1 MGVISTLQKK
11 GLAQEMKIHPTELML
26 IREGLSRILQS
37 AARNRDN
44 KKEKVVERLQ
54 DRLDDMEREFY
65 ASSEMQDINTLLNE
79 DDNVGLVDAAE
90 VGRE

>member
-1 MGVISTLQKK
+1 
-11 GLAQEMKIHPTELML
+11 MKIHPTELML